1 MIISLQSPLIRRAGF
16 LHGFST
22 SALDLALDAPGHADR
37 LARFTE
43 AAGIAAAGGV
53 WQLRQVHGAR
63 VVRVPGARAEGSV
76 TAPEVA
82 GEGDALVSDA
92 VPVGVRV
99 ADCVPVLVGL
109 LAERAPRGRAVA
121 AIHAGWRGIVAGVI
135 GAAMRELA
143 GERVEGPVQAARG
156 HVRSIVLQGGAVAA
170 IGPCIGP
177 CCFEVDAEVADRI
190 ADASGCP
197 EAIARRA
204 GAKAYVDLRAAA
216 RAELRRAGLRD
227 ADIDDVPGCTRCDE
241 SRFFSFR
248 RDGARAGR
256 HLAAIA
262 PS

>member
-1 MIISLQSPLIRRAGF
+1 MIISLQSPLISRAGF

-22 SALDLALDAPGHADR
+22 SALDLALDVPGHADR

-63 VVRVPGARAEGSV
+63 VVRVPGVRAEGSV

-82 GEGDALVSDA
+82 GEGDALVSDV

-99 ADCVPVLVGL
+99 AVCVPVLVGL

-143 GERVEGPVQAARG
+143 ADRVV
-156 HVRSIVLQGGAVAA
+156 GGAVAA

-190 ADASGCP
+190 AAASGCP

-216 RAELRRAGLRD
+216 RAELRRTGLRD